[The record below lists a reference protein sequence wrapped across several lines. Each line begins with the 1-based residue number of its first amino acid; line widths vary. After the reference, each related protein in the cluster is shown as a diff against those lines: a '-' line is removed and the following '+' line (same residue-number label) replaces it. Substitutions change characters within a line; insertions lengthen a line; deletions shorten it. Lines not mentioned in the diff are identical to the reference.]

1 MNVWNDRLMGN
12 YSSNSN
18 LTTSKMLFEN
28 GLNNFSN
35 INSDSNLVQF
45 MSVNI

>member
-1 MNVWNDRLMGN
+1 MGN

-18 LTTSKMLFEN
+18 LTSNKLLFEM

-35 INSDSNLVQF
+35 INNDSNLVQF